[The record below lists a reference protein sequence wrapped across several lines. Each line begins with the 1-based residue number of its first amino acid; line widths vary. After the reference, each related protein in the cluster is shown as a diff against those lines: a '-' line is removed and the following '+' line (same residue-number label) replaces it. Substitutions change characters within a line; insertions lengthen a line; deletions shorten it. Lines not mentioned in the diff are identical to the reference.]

1 MIDGNVKSLNDSFE
15 LQLIYYENKSKYIN
29 K

>member
-1 MIDGNVKSLNDSFE
+1 MIDENVKSLNDFFE